1 MKLKNQYLNEIN
13 NYDNKSALYLAVEKE
28 NIEIVEL
35 LLRYTKN
42 NNKSF
47 NDINNTFFD
56 EKTAQ
61 KLAQEINQDI
71 SKLFIEI
78 NDNSNEVILKKSA
91 EDHEKLIL
99 VLSTRK
105 K

>member
-78 NDNSNEVILKKSA
+78 NDNSNEVILKKKA
-91 EDHEKLIL
+91 
-99 VLSTRK
+99 RK
-105 K
+105 TTKN

>member
-71 SKLFIEI
+71 YKLFIEI
-78 NDNSNEVILKKSA
+78 NDNSNEVILKKKA
-91 EDHEKLIL
+91 
-99 VLSTRK
+99 RK
-105 K
+105 TTKN